1 VEAGLTGA
9 PSAIGIGTGELNPA
23 RPDIRFTKEEQ
34 MSSSTPPAIVA
45 PIVTEPDEEENATV
59 DSADADRLAS
69 QGEDTS
75 TVEQQD
81 GENETNSADADYEAA
96 MGDNPETD

>member
-1 VEAGLTGA
+1 
-9 PSAIGIGTGELNPA
+9 
-23 RPDIRFTKEEQ
+23 
-34 MSSSTPPAIVA
+34 MSTSTPP
-45 PIVTEPDEEENATV
+45 PIVPAIGADPTDDEDTTV

-81 GENETNSADADYEAA
+81 GEDETNSADADYEAS
-96 MGDNPETD
+96 MGKNPETD